1 MNEFISSI
9 EAADTI
15 AVTGH
20 IHPDGDCIGSCLGL
34 RQYILDNYPGKSV
47 TVYLESIAPE
57 FLFLSGADSVK
68 QEAEH
73 KSYDLFFVLDCSSLD
88 RSNRICPCMNARQ
101 RRSVSTTTSAAKESV
116 RSIF

>member
-34 RQYILDNYPGKSV
+34 RSTFWIIIPGNLLQFILSPLLRSFSFFPG
-47 TVYLESIAPE
+47 LI
-57 FLFLSGADSVK
+57 
-68 QEAEH
+68 Q
-73 KSYDLFFVLDCSSLD
+73 
-88 RSNRICPCMNARQ
+88 
-101 RRSVSTTTSAAKESV
+101 
-116 RSIF
+116 

>member
-34 RQYILDNYPGKSV
+34 RQYILDNYPGN
-47 TVYLESIAPE
+47 LLQFI
-57 FLFLSGADSVK
+57 LSPLLRSF
-68 QEAEH
+68 
-73 KSYDLFFVLDCSSLD
+73 SFFPGL
-88 RSNRICPCMNARQ
+88 IQ
-101 RRSVSTTTSAAKESV
+101 
-116 RSIF
+116 